1 MIPGGSITNRSEL
14 GVNIQKNPGLIQKNG
29 QEIFQNEQYASC
41 QPHFRIGLPRFRSS
55 RPVSEWHPAAGGFS
69 GRCLRLSR
77 RLQFPR
83 LRPGSRLWEGFRK
96 CLRLSRRLQPPRFAP
111 SRLRERHCPSHRIP
125 LVPARRSDPPRIAQ
139 QDGQQRYRTENPR
152 IVEIAHDLQRR
163 EGGQTGSHEHL
174 RPVG

>member
-41 QPHFRIGLPRFRSS
+41 QLHFRIGLPRFRST
-55 RPVSEWHPAAGGFS
+55 RPVSERLPAAGGFS
-69 GRCLRLSR
+69 GRCLRLSRRLQFPRLRPGSRLWEGFRKCLRLSR

-111 SRLRERHCPSHRIP
+111 SRLRGRHCPSHRIP
-125 LVPARRSDPPRIAQ
+125 PTLRP
-139 QDGQQRYRTENPR
+139 DGQT
-152 IVEIAHDLQRR
+152 RR
-163 EGGQTGSHEHL
+163 G
-174 RPVG
+174 